1 MATSLA
7 VPALP
12 PSPAHTE
19 WTLNENDEDVRR
31 MVITR
36 GLVNQSPDMY
46 EDSFGRAYWQLPA
59 YYALCYVT
67 STSNIYYQCKKKPV
81 DRNGVQTF
89 FGDRC
94 FTILKWLE
102 RLEASLGAS
111 ENKGLVKCELKDG
124 RLVYVLI
131 IAASE
136 KPETIPRPAARI
148 QKFKEF
154 LDLRIEPVV
163 RRVVQPPVCTPF
175 SL

>member
-12 PSPAHTE
+12 TSPAHTE

-36 GLVNQSPDMY
+36 GFVNKSPDMY

-67 STSNIYYQCKKKPV
+67 STSSIYYQCKKKPV

-124 RLVYVLI
+124 RLV
-131 IAASE
+131 
-136 KPETIPRPAARI
+136 PRPAARI
-148 QKFKEF
+148 QKFREF
-154 LDLRIEPVV
+154 LDLRIEPVL
-163 RRVVQPPVCTPF
+163 RRVVQPPVCT
-175 SL
+175 